1 MAKVDRD
8 SKPETWIT
16 LEAAH
21 PLVVAI
27 CVSPSLAGPWLVEK
41 IAAKQV
47 RVRWRAVCPAGESVS
62 VEDFGQGRLPTINFA
77 DCSVTKLVIAPPE
90 TVAGFCSVALLGV
103 EVVREDIEDIE
114 APRPAFPTPLPA
126 EIPKQKP
133 KDWVRI
139 AKRNHPRRPGE
150 THREW
155 TKRMVTLM
163 ETAQVTS
170 VWSEPNMERRLRD
183 RDDD

>member
-1 MAKVDRD
+1 VAKVDRD

-16 LEAAH
+16 LQAAH

-77 DCSVTKLVIAPPE
+77 DCSVTKLVVAPPE
-90 TVAGFCSVALLGV
+90 TVVTGFCSVTLLGV
-103 EVVREDIEDIE
+103 EVVREDIE
-114 APRPAFPTPLPA
+114 APRPPSRCRHRRF
-126 EIPKQKP
+126 
-133 KDWVRI
+133 
-139 AKRNHPRRPGE
+139 PRR
-150 THREW
+150 
-155 TKRMVTLM
+155 
-163 ETAQVTS
+163 
-170 VWSEPNMERRLRD
+170 
-183 RDDD
+183 